1 MAEYIEFTEKTLED
15 AITAAC
21 RKLEVTSDRLDYVV
35 VEHGR
40 SGFLGFNAK
49 PAVIK
54 ARVKET
60 SADTDSVLAGVLE
73 RAEKS
78 ISASEE
84 QVTAAASEV
93 VSATAASA
101 SAAVAAASAAVSAAA
116 SEVKEAVSEAAV
128 VSEAPAAE
136 DKAEVKEENKPAAE
150 GRENSRNENRR
161 SRRRNND
168 RRRNRGSRD
177 NAEAEGAEARP
188 ERPAKAEGGSRE
200 RRRRKDERPLTE
212 EEIVMVK
219 ERADK
224 FLTDVFGAMGMEVTI
239 NQDFDPADNILSV
252 EVEGD
257 DMGVLIGKR
266 GQTLDSLQYLVS
278 LVVNKGL
285 NTYVHVKADTENYRE
300 RRKKTLENLAKNVA
314 SKVKRTRRPQTLEAM
329 NPYERRVIHSAL
341 QGDRYVTTY
350 SEGEEPFRHVV
361 VTMKKDDRY
370 DREDQEQDFA
380 EAEEEV

>member
-40 SGFLGFNAK
+40 SGFLGFNAN

-73 RAEKS
+73 RAEKN

-116 SEVKEAVSEAAV
+116 SEVKEAVS

-136 DKAEVKEENKPAAE
+136 EKAEVKEENKPAAE
-150 GRENSRNENRR
+150 GRENGRNENRR

-168 RRRNRGSRD
+168 RRRNRGSRE